1 MVDTNKLIASL
12 SDMASFVMVVDE
24 GGFSAASRKLGITPS
39 AASRQVS
46 RLEKLLAVKL
56 LERTTRNMSLSV
68 AGKPVYDL
76 CRTMLDSAQE
86 AADVSSLASTEPVGL
101 LRIAAPKAVAK
112 RILEPMLLSFAYKY
126 PQIKL
131 QIKVTDHIVD
141 PIHNEVD
148 LLVSLQQNPAL
159 GLIAKELGEVKIV
172 LAASSAYIAE
182 HGLPKHPDDL
192 AEHSCITLGEGSHD
206 STLEMSCNK
215 QTAKVEVSGR
225 YSVNHSEMRLNA
237 IIRGLGIGVLPDF
250 VANPEFADGNLLQ
263 VLPNWYLKHNYQGVL
278 RLQYAQSKFV
288 PERLRLLV
296 RHLSDNYG
304 ASRG

>member
-1 MVDTNKLIASL
+1 MIDTNKLIASL

-68 AGKPVYDL
+68 AGKPVYEL
-76 CRTMLDSAQE
+76 CRTMLDTAQE
-86 AADVSSLASTEPVGL
+86 AANVSSLASTEPVGL

-112 RILEPMLLSFAYKY
+112 QILEPMLLSFADKY

-172 LAASSAYIAE
+172 LCASTGYIAE
-182 HGLPKHPDDL
+182 HSMPKHPDEL
-192 AEHSCITLGEGSHD
+192 AGHSCITLGESSHD
-206 STLEMSCNK
+206 SILEMSCGK
-215 QTAKVEVSGR
+215 KMAKVEVSGR

-237 IIRGLGIGVLPDF
+237 IKHGLGIGVLPDF
-250 VANPEFADGNLLQ
+250 VANPEFANGNLLP
-263 VLPNWYLKHNYQGVL
+263 VLPNWSLKHNYQGVL
-278 RLQYAQSKFV
+278 RLQYAQSKFI

-296 RHLSDNYG
+296 AHLCDNYA

>member
-1 MVDTNKLIASL
+1 MMDTNKLIASL

-68 AGKPVYDL
+68 AGKPVYEL
-76 CRTMLDSAQE
+76 CRTMLDTAQE
-86 AADVSSLASTEPVGL
+86 AANVSSLASTEPVGL

-112 RILEPMLLSFAYKY
+112 QILEPMLLSFADKY

-172 LAASSAYIAE
+172 LCASAGYIAE
-182 HGLPKHPDDL
+182 HSMPKHPDEL
-192 AEHSCITLGEGSHD
+192 AGHSCITLGESSHD
-206 STLEMSCNK
+206 SILEMSCGK
-215 QTAKVEVSGR
+215 KMVKVEVSGR

-237 IIRGLGIGVLPDF
+237 IKHGLGIGVLPDF
-250 VANPEFADGNLLQ
+250 VANPEFANGNLLA
-263 VLPNWYLKHNYQGVL
+263 VLPNWFLKHNYQGVL
-278 RLQYAQSKFV
+278 RLQYAQSKFI

-296 RHLSDNYG
+296 AHLCDNYG